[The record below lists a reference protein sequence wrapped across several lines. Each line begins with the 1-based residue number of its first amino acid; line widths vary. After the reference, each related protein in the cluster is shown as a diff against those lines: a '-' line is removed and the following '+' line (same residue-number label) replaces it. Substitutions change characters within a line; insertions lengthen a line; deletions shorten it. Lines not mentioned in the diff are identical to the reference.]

1 MAKNYFKRYVWL
13 IDLISRH
20 GYISKRDIDYA
31 WQKSSLNDEREKSI
45 PESTFHNHREAILD
59 VFGIEISFARGQGY
73 YIANPDELDGSE
85 IHTWLLESMSLNNL
99 LYECAD
105 MHSRILFEKVPSSS
119 RWLTVLVNAI
129 RDGKAI
135 HMAYKSFRRAEPT
148 TFEAHPYCLK
158 IFRQRWYM
166 LAHTIG
172 KEELRI
178 YSLDRIADIEVLDTP
193 LIVPENFDAADFFSD
208 YFGIIIGHNI
218 KASIL
223 ELKASAEQARYLE
236 SLPLHSSQEVVET
249 TPEYTIFRYRVV
261 PTFDLKQEILS
272 RGATLEVLSPEW
284 FRVEI
289 VSEIKQMIKNYQLS

>member
-45 PESTFHNHREAILD
+45 PERTFHNHREAILD
-59 VFGIEISFARGQGY
+59 MFDIDIAFDRGHGY
-73 YIANPDELDGSE
+73 YISNPEDIDGE
-85 IHTWLLESMSLNNL
+85 GIRNWLLESMSLSNL
-99 LYECAD
+99 LNESAG
-105 MHSRILFEKVPSSS
+105 MRSRIIFEKVPSSS
-119 RWLTVLVNAI
+119 RWLSVIINAM

-135 HMAYKSFRRAEPT
+135 HMSYKSFRRTEPA
-148 TFEAHPYCLK
+148 TFETHPYCLK
-158 IFRQRWYM
+158 LFRQRWYM

-193 LIVPENFDAADFFSD
+193 LILPENFDAADFFSD
-208 YFGIIIGHNI
+208 YFGIIIGQNI
-218 KASIL
+218 KPSIL

-249 TPEYTIFRYRVV
+249 TPEYTIFRYRLV
-261 PTFDLKQEILS
+261 PTFDLRQEILS
-272 RGATLEVLSPEW
+272 RGATLTVLSPEW
-284 FRVEI
+284 FRDEVR
-289 VSEIKQMIKNYQLS
+289 SEINKMIENYGL

>member
-45 PESTFHNHREAILD
+45 PERTFHNHREAILD

-73 YIANPDELDGSE
+73 YIANPDEVDGSG
-85 IHTWLLESMSLNNL
+85 IHTWLLESMSLSNL
-99 LYECAD
+99 LNECAD

-119 RWLTVLVNAI
+119 RWLTVLVNAM

-135 HMAYKSFRRAEPT
+135 QMSNKSFRRTEPT

-178 YSLDRIADIEVLDTP
+178 YSLDRITDIEVLDTP
-193 LIVPENFDAADFFSD
+193 LLLPENFDAADFFSD

-218 KASIL
+218 KPSIL

-236 SLPLHSSQEVVET
+236 SLPC
-249 TPEYTIFRYRVV
+249 TPVR
-261 PTFDLKQEILS
+261 K
-272 RGATLEVLSPEW
+272 W
-284 FRVEI
+284 
-289 VSEIKQMIKNYQLS
+289 